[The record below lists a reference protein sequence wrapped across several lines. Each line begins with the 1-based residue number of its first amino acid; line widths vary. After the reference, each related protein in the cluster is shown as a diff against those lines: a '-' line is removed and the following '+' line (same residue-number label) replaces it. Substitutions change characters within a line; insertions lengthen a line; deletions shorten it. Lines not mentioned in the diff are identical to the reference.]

1 MTYLFIAYNMH
12 HYTVL
17 EVPYMH
23 QHTFFIKLPCGL
35 NCAVYALLSE
45 RNCSRVLYV
54 ISRFQVHRICGI
66 IRFQTKSAVF
76 GRYEIIHHQI
86 AFVVFNIS
94 FYNIS
99 LGSYDRLDIR
109 VLLWE

>member
-45 RNCSRVLYV
+45 RDGNVHVYYTSSYGFRSIAYVELYV
-54 ISRFQVHRICGI
+54 FQLKVQFLNAMKVYI
-66 IRFQTKSAVF
+66 IKLHLWCLIYHFTVF
-76 GRYEIIHHQI
+76 
-86 AFVVFNIS
+86 
-94 FYNIS
+94 
-99 LGSYDRLDIR
+99 L
-109 VLLWE
+109 